1 MFQSRPGSPSHSG
14 IPSPGPAPEF
24 PAPAGFVYAPQMQGM
39 QQPPTAGE
47 DPFRVYVPAQHQG
60 IINLND
66 EVPLMQNA
74 LQQGVNMLCPLSQEG
89 RHFWWQIP
97 PALPGQPLSPIQPP
111 IPPVPIQPPA
121 QIVAGVR
128 HAAVSIGH
136 TACQVHPQFEN
147 KLWCT
152 KGRHWVE
159 SAIFGRLLTCEACRA
174 TD

>member
-14 IPSPGPAPEF
+14 IPSPSPAPEF
-24 PAPAGFVYAPQMQGM
+24 PAPAGFVYVPQMQGV

-47 DPFRVYVPAQHQG
+47 GPFRVYVPAQHQG

-128 HAAVSIGH
+128 HAATS
-136 TACQVHPQFEN
+136 
-147 KLWCT
+147 
-152 KGRHWVE
+152 
-159 SAIFGRLLTCEACRA
+159 
-174 TD
+174 

>member
-1 MFQSRPGSPSHSG
+1 M
-14 IPSPGPAPEF
+14 
-24 PAPAGFVYAPQMQGM
+24 
-39 QQPPTAGE
+39 
-47 DPFRVYVPAQHQG
+47 YVPVQHQG

-128 HAAVSIGH
+128 HAAAS
-136 TACQVHPQFEN
+136 
-147 KLWCT
+147 
-152 KGRHWVE
+152 
-159 SAIFGRLLTCEACRA
+159 
-174 TD
+174 